1 MPQSPSS
8 FKKMRSWSV
17 YDGSIRSALLSLK
30 YQNNLG
36 LGEALATRLAPFVNA
51 QGWPIDLVVPVPL
64 GKKRMEERGY
74 NQVGLVAM
82 PLASMNRWLY
92 RPRAISRIRDSRS
105 QVGLTPIERQEN
117 VANAFQGD
125 HRIIEGKIVLLMDD
139 IATTGATV
147 NSCARALVNAG
158 ASEVYVL
165 TLARAGYHHGSDIA

>member
-1 MPQSPSS
+1 
-8 FKKMRSWSV
+8 MRSWSV
-17 YDGSIRSALLSLK
+17 YGGSIRSALLSLK

-36 LGEALATRLAPFVNA
+36 LGEALASRLAPFVTA
-51 QGWPIDLVVPVPL
+51 QEWPIELVVPVPL
-64 GKKRMEERGY
+64 GKKRMDERGY

-82 PLASMNRWLY
+82 PLASLNHWMYKPN
-92 RPRAISRIRDSRS
+92 AISRIRDSRS

-125 HRIIEGKIVLLMDD
+125 PRIIDGKIVLLVDD

-147 NSCARALVNAG
+147 RSCASALLNAG

-165 TLARAGYHHGSDIA
+165 TLARAGYQHGSDIA